1 MNYNAVC
8 VQYWL
13 HFYEQQ
19 EDYGQFSNFL
29 KYYAAHLA
37 DSSLLRG
44 LLYERIHAKM
54 LAVKERLGGILHSI
68 HSFIFSVISDT

>member
-1 MNYNAVC
+1 MNSKKTMESSVI
-8 VQYWL
+8 
-13 HFYEQQ
+13 
-19 EDYGQFSNFL
+19 SL